1 MGKPLQEPGK
11 HFRHGLLEGFLFF
24 YDTYLGIP
32 LEHLEAVRSPAK
44 IRGEVRSGMVAFHV
58 KAALPEL
65 AFTDIENPA
74 LVDNVYRFSILTI
87 VLGQCFN
94 LEFFHPCYLP
104 VAFD

>member
-1 MGKPLQEPGK
+1 MGLRGN
-11 HFRHGLLEGFLFF
+11 LLFF
-24 YDTYLGIP
+24 YDTDLGISV
-32 LEHLEAVRSPAK
+32 EHLEAVRSPTE

-65 AFTDIENPA
+65 ASTDIENPA

-94 LEFFHPCYLP
+94 LEFSHQCYLP
-104 VAFD
+104 VAFA